1 MGTGD
6 VTKKLTLHDLQLS
19 GEDGQPI
26 LIRAVAPDV
35 NFGRVLEVLRAA
47 QCSMLTNGSPVSFT
61 SPVHGAHSKYFHKIS
76 GINSRLDSLQA
87 AVHRVKLPRLDEWHA
102 RRAEN
107 AAYYD
112 RRFAEAGA
120 TASDAPP
127 KTRGVALQIPSPAG
141 PKAKHVYNQYVIR
154 VAATLRDSL
163 RGHLKERGIATEV
176 YYPLGLHMQQCYSYL
191 GYSEGAFPKTEAAA
205 RETLALPIFPELTQ
219 GQLDHIIA
227 SILGFLSNGDG

>member
-1 MGTGD
+1 VGTGD

-102 RRAEN
+102 RRGEN
-107 AAYYD
+107 AA
-112 RRFAEAGA
+112 
-120 TASDAPP
+120 
-127 KTRGVALQIPSPAG
+127 
-141 PKAKHVYNQYVIR
+141 H
-154 VAATLRDSL
+154 
-163 RGHLKERGIATEV
+163 
-176 YYPLGLHMQQCYSYL
+176 YPLGLHMQQCYSHL
-191 GYSEGAFPKTEAAA
+191 VYSEGAFPETEATG
-205 RETLALPIFPELTQ
+205 R
-219 GQLDHIIA
+219 
-227 SILGFLSNGDG
+227 DGEAKIVL